1 MCRHYPE
8 RYRHGFQINR
18 ILTIKTMETILNI
31 YHGWVEYYSDSFCPQ
46 SDAIHQTANHICT
59 LKGWDF
65 ERATKFVINLI
76 NR

>member
-1 MCRHYPE
+1 
-8 RYRHGFQINR
+8 
-18 ILTIKTMETILNI
+18 METILNI
-31 YHGWVEYYSDSFCPQ
+31 YNGWVKYYSNSFCPQ
-46 SDAIHQTANHICT
+46 SDAIHQTANHICS